1 MVNRQRIAQEF
12 SRLAS
17 ISSPA
22 FGEGEISRYLVQRLQ
37 ELGATVVM
45 DDAGK
50 KIGSESGNL
59 IATFPANGKDCEPLL
74 VSVHMDTVGPAVGV
88 QPVLKD
94 GVFTSA
100 GETIL
105 GADDKAGITEIIEA
119 LEVVREQGIPHGPV
133 ELVVAVCEEVGLLGV
148 KHLDC
153 SKVTSRRGVALDTSG
168 VDWLINTAPGANKM
182 RFEIIGRESHAGI
195 DPEQGIS
202 AIAAAAKGVAAMRLG
217 RIDHETTANIGTFKG
232 GEAINIIPR
241 KVVLEGEAR
250 SHDEAKLTAQ
260 TEHMIACL
268 EDAAREAS
276 CVIDGERVDVTVKR
290 EVVSDYPRM
299 AVSADAAIVKLAQR
313 AAVNLDRTL
322 EVRDGGGGSD
332 ANILNSYG
340 IETVILGTGMCKV
353 HTVEES
359 VSVADMAQVAEL
371 LVEIIRLA

>member
-1 MVNRQRIAQEF
+1 MVNRERITEEF
-12 SRLAS
+12 SRLAG

-22 FGEGEISRYLVQRLQ
+22 FREGEISRYLVQRLQ
-37 ELGATVVM
+37 DLGATVVM
-45 DDAGK
+45 DNAGE

-59 IATFPANGKDCEPLL
+59 VATFPANGKNSEPLL
-74 VSVHMDTVGPAVGV
+74 VSVHMDTVGPAEGV

-105 GADDKAGITEIIEA
+105 GADDKAGIAEIIEA

-153 SKVTSRRGVALDTSG
+153 SLVSARRGVALDTSG

-182 RFEIIGRESHAGI
+182 RFEIVGRESHAGI
-195 DPEQGIS
+195 APEQGIS

-217 RIDHETTANIGTFKG
+217 RIDHETTANIGTFNG
-232 GEAINIIPR
+232 GEATNIIPR

-250 SHDEAKLTAQ
+250 SHDEAKLAAQ

-268 EDAAREAS
+268 EEAAREAS
-276 CVIDGERVDVTVKR
+276 HVIDGEKVEVTVSR
-290 EVVSDYPRM
+290 EVTSDYPRM
-299 AVSADAAIVKLAQR
+299 AVAPDAPVVQLAQQ
-313 AAVNLDRTL
+313 AAERLGRNL

-340 IETVILGTGMCKV
+340 IETVILGTGMQKV
-353 HTVEES
+353 HSVEES
-359 VSVADMAQVAEL
+359 VTVDDMARVAEL
-371 LVEIIRLA
+371 LVEMIRLA

>member
-74 VSVHMDTVGPAVGV
+74 VSVHMDTVGPAEGV

-299 AVSADAAIVKLAQR
+299 AVSADAAIVKLAQQ

>member
-1 MVNRQRIAQEF
+1 MVNRQRIAEEF
-12 SRLAS
+12 NRLAS

-22 FGEGEISRYLVQRLQ
+22 FSEGEISRYLVRRLQ

-45 DDAGK
+45 DDAGE
-50 KIGSESGNL
+50 KIGSQSGNL
-59 IATFPANGKDCEPLL
+59 IATFAANGKDSEPLL
-74 VSVHMDTVGPAVGV
+74 VSVHMDTVGPAEGV

-119 LEVVREQGIPHGPV
+119 LEVIREQGIPRGPI
-133 ELVVAVCEEVGLLGV
+133 EVVAAVCEEVGLLGV
-148 KHLDC
+148 KHLDRN
-153 SKVTSRRGVALDTSG
+153 KVTSRRGVALDTSG
-168 VDWLINTAPGANKM
+168 VDGVINTAPGANKM
-182 RFEIIGRESHAGI
+182 RFEVIGRESHAGI
-195 DPEQGIS
+195 APEQGIS
-202 AIAAAAKGVAAMRLG
+202 AIAVAAKGVAAMRLG
-217 RIDHETTANIGTFKG
+217 RIDHETTANIGTFHG
-232 GEAINIIPR
+232 GEATNIVSR

-260 TEHMIACL
+260 TDHMIACL
-268 EDAAREAS
+268 EEAAREAS
-276 CVIDGERVDVTVKR
+276 CVIDGERVEVTINR
-290 EVVSDYPRM
+290 EIISDYPRM
-299 AVSADAAIVKLAQR
+299 AVAADAAIVKLAQQ
-313 AAVNLDRTL
+313 AAINLKRTL

-353 HTVEES
+353 HSVDES
-359 VSVADMAQVAEL
+359 VSVADMARVAEL